1 MTNRDYKFRVLY
13 QDSVHGRIKI
23 SNKII
28 SDLIHT
34 REFQRLREIKQLA
47 GTSYLY
53 PSAEHSRFVHSLG
66 TYEIARRILNKLD
79 SKVSEEDRIL
89 VLCAALLHD
98 LGHGP
103 FSHIFEIAFT
113 NIRHEKFTKKIILNP
128 DSDINKVLTMYSKD
142 FPKKIALLID
152 GKYSK
157 NWMNKIISSEID
169 VDRIDYLLRD
179 DKLSNAGYS
188 SFNLEWLIKAF
199 NIYNDE
205 LVFDSDSISTIET
218 FLIGRYHMFKNV
230 YNHPKDLA
238 FSVLLNQIIN
248 RIEWLYKKNYKFKS
262 NMEQYKLLKN
272 ADTISHYDFL
282 KLNDSYVRNFIYEL
296 NNEDDQI
303 LSNLSKSLMQ
313 GRLLKV
319 FNLDNKDEEKIFIQ
333 STKGMIE
340 NQEYSVVKLND
351 SFYKS
356 SLSKLEDI
364 LIYNSGKI
372 NKITNESIFLSER
385 TADKKNSVKKYG
397 YLLVV

>member
-1 MTNRDYKFRVLY
+1 MINSDYKFKVLY

-23 SNKII
+23 SDKII

-34 REFQRLREIKQLA
+34 RDFQRLRDIKQLA

-66 TYEIARRILNKLD
+66 TYEIARRILNKLGD
-79 SKVSEEDRIL
+79 KVLEEERIL
-89 VLCAALLHD
+89 VLCSALLHD
-98 LGHGP
+98 IGHGP
-103 FSHIFEIAFT
+103 FSHIFETAFT
-113 NIRHEKFTKKIILNP
+113 NIRHEEFTKKIILNP
-128 DSDINKVLTMYSKD
+128 ESEINKVLSSYSKD
-142 FPKKIALLID
+142 ISKKITLLID

-157 NWMNKIISSEID
+157 KWMNKIISSEID

-188 SFNLEWLIKAF
+188 SFNLGWLIKAF
-199 NIYNDE
+199 NIYNDD

-230 YNHPKDLA
+230 YNHPKDIA

-248 RIEWLYKKNYKFKS
+248 RIEWLSKKDYKFKVDMKS
-262 NMEQYKLLKN
+262 YNLLKN
-272 ADTISHYDFL
+272 VDKISYYDFI
-282 KLNDSYVRNFIYEL
+282 KLNDSFVRTFIFEL
-296 NNEDDQI
+296 SNENDEI
-303 LSNLSKSLMQ
+303 LSNLSKSLIR

-319 FNLDNKDEEKIFIQ
+319 FSLDNKEEKEVFSKI
-333 STKGMIE
+333 TKGKIK
-340 NQEYSVVKLND
+340 NQEYSLVEMDD

-364 LIYNSGKI
+364 LIYNSGVI

-385 TADKKNSVKKYG
+385 TADKKNFIKKYG